1 MQVSLEQHLHK
12 VDQLLFKVGFASL
25 DNDHDLTKTLFIS
38 IWMNGG
44 EHFILPLS
52 KHALMVGAMA

>member
-38 IWMNGG
+38 I
-44 EHFILPLS
+44 
-52 KHALMVGAMA
+52 